1 MATDEGGFGDIFDL
15 TFTKFVTPTVI
26 RVLFIL
32 VIVFSALWWLFLV
45 IAGFSSS
52 AGGGLTALI
61 LGGLGFII
69 FVLLYRVFFELV
81 MVIFRI
87 KDNTDR
93 AADALDRG
101 AMLSGLPG
109 TYQRV
114 TIPGLPGFGFEA
126 AIAPDRPSSR
136 SPTSA

>member
-101 AMLSGLPG
+101 AG
-109 TYQRV
+109 T
-114 TIPGLPGFGFEA
+114 
-126 AIAPDRPSSR
+126 
-136 SPTSA
+136 

>member
-1 MATDEGGFGDIFDL
+1 MEQKFGPMDIFDL

-101 AMLSGLPG
+101 AS
-109 TYQRV
+109 T
-114 TIPGLPGFGFEA
+114 
-126 AIAPDRPSSR
+126 
-136 SPTSA
+136 

>member
-32 VIVFSALWWLFLV
+32 VIVFSALWWLFVV

-52 AGGGLTALI
+52 FGAGLTALI

-101 AMLSGLPG
+101 
-109 TYQRV
+109 RV
-114 TIPGLPGFGFEA
+114 DTRLHLA
-126 AIAPDRPSSR
+126 
-136 SPTSA
+136 TSE